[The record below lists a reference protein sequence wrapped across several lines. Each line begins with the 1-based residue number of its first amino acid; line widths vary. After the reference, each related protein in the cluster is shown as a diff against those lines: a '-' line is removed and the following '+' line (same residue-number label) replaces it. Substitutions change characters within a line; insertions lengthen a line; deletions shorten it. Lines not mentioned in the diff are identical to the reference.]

1 MNTSFDTLATTE
13 SVTKTSAALAAN
25 GFLPEVVETK
35 EAALA
40 RIREIIPTGASVMNG
55 SSRTLEEI
63 GFIEVLKTR
72 DHPWNNLHDAI
83 LAETDPAKQAILRTQ
98 SVISDVYLGS
108 AHAVTENGEI
118 VVFSASGSQLP
129 HLVFTSN
136 TIILVVSTQKIV
148 STLDEARRRVAE
160 YVFPLEDARAKSIG
174 YGGSLMGK
182 ELVMHREHPHMNR
195 KVHVI
200 FVNEK
205 LGF

>member
-1 MNTSFDTLATTE
+1 MNTSFDTLATAE
-13 SVTKTSAALAAN
+13 SIAKTSAALTAN
-25 GFLPEVVETK
+25 GFLPEVVDTK
-35 EAALA
+35 DAALA
-40 RIREIIPTGASVMNG
+40 RIREIIPEGASVMNG

-63 GFIEVLKTR
+63 CFIEVLKTR

-83 LAETDPAKQAILRTQ
+83 LAETDPAKQAVLRTQ

-136 TIILVVSTQKIV
+136 TIILVVGAQKIV
-148 STLDEARRRVAE
+148 STLDEARRRVVD
-160 YVFPLEDARAKSIG
+160 YVFPLEDARAKSVG

-182 ELVMHREHPHMNR
+182 ELIMHREHPHMNR

>member
-1 MNTSFDTLATTE
+1 MNTSFDTLATADSTAKA
-13 SVTKTSAALAAN
+13 STALATN
-25 GFLPEVVETK
+25 GFLPETVNTG
-35 EAALA
+35 ADALA
-40 RIREIIPTGASVMNG
+40 RIREIIPDGASVMNG
-55 SSRTLEEI
+55 ASRTLEEI
-63 GFIEVLKTR
+63 GFIEVLKTH
-72 DHPWNNLHDAI
+72 DHPWNNLHDAV
-83 LAETDPAKQAILRTQ
+83 LAETDPAKQAVLRKQ

-108 AHAVTENGEI
+108 AHAVTESGEI

-160 YVFPLEDARAKSIG
+160 YVFPLEDARAKSVG
-174 YGGSLMGK
+174 YGGSLIGK
-182 ELVMHREHPHMNR
+182 ELIMHREHPHMNR
-195 KVHVI
+195 KVHII